1 MNETE
6 AGRIKD
12 IIYEAMT
19 NDFSSYPCDYD
30 KEHECYD
37 GPMDEDACSRCKYRR
52 VCQVLNDYKR
62 DDGFEEAM
70 LSLIEEDGEVTYTDY
85 PKTLDQVI
93 DYLETAQN
101 RFDFVYE
108 RNELCRDSE
117 EIQSGVVLLDKSIRG
132 LKKIGTTDRTPRVE
146 EDDEPENA
154 EAVWVNPTKDY
165 PRSKVGI
172 IVELDSARD
181 RILDLCHRNNSLWHT
196 HEINQALSMINDSI
210 YGLQM
215 WGGRIV
221 SEPWS
226 DKTPMHYRLMPEPIK
241 CIEGWDLGYNKGN
254 ALKYLARAGRKEN
267 EPEAAALRKAI
278 HSLEMRL
285 EEIGEDG

>member
-1 MNETE
+1 MNEAE

-70 LSLIEEDGEVTYTDY
+70 MSLIED
-85 PKTLDQVI
+85 
-93 DYLETAQN
+93 
-101 RFDFVYE
+101 
-108 RNELCRDSE
+108 
-117 EIQSGVVLLDKSIRG
+117 
-132 LKKIGTTDRTPRVE
+132 
-146 EDDEPENA
+146 DDEPENA
-154 EAVWVNPTKDY
+154 EPGWINIAKYY
-165 PRSKVGI
+165 PKSKLEI
-172 IVELDSARD
+172 IVELDAARD
-181 RILDLCHRNNSLWHT
+181 RIMDLCHNNRLILQT
-196 HEINQALSMINDSI
+196 HEIQQALSMINDSI
-210 YGLQM
+210 TGLQK
-215 WGGRIV
+215 WDGRIV
-221 SEPWS
+221 AEPWS
-226 DKTPMHYRLMPEPIK
+226 DKTPMHYRLNPEPIK

-254 ALKYLARAGRKEN
+254 AIKYIARAGRKED
-267 EPEAAALRKAI
+267 EPEAAAIRKAI

-285 EEIGEDG
+285 EEIGENE

>member
-1 MNETE
+1 MNERE
-6 AGRIKD
+6 ANRIKD
-12 IIYEAMT
+12 IIY
-19 NDFSSYPCDYD
+19 YD
-30 KEHECYD
+30 EEHESFD
-37 GPMDEDACSRCKYRR
+37 APMDEDVCARCKYRR

-70 LSLIEEDGEVTYTDY
+70 LSLIEDEDPYTDC

-108 RNELCRDSE
+108 RNELARDSE

-132 LKKIGTTDRTPRVE
+132 LKKINAIDKVTGIE
-146 EDDEPENA
+146 EDEEPENA
-154 EAVWVNPTKDY
+154 EPGWVIPKKDY
-165 PRSKVGI
+165 PKSK
-172 IVELDSARD
+172 RD
-181 RILDLCHRNNSLWHT
+181 RITDLCYNNHLIWQT
-196 HEINQALSMINDSI
+196 HEIQQALSMINDSI
-210 YGLQM
+210 TGLQM
-215 WGGRIV
+215 WDGRIV
-221 SEPWS
+221 AEPWS

>member
-1 MNETE
+1 MNERE
-6 AGRIKD
+6 ANRIKD

-19 NDFSSYPCDYD
+19 NDRSSYPCDYD
-30 KEHECYD
+30 EEHESFD
-37 GPMDEDACSRCKYRR
+37 APMDEDVCARCKYRR

-70 LSLIEEDGEVTYTDY
+70 LSLIEDEDPYTDC

-108 RNELCRDSE
+108 RNELARDSE

-132 LKKIGTTDRTPRVE
+132 LKKINAIDKVTGIE
-146 EDDEPENA
+146 EDEEPENA
-154 EAVWVNPTKDY
+154 EPGWVIPKKDY
-165 PRSKVGI
+165 PKSKVEI

-181 RILDLCHRNNSLWHT
+181 RITDLCHNNHLIWQT
-196 HEINQALSMINDSI
+196 HEIQQALSMINDSI
-210 YGLQM
+210 TGLQM
-215 WGGRIV
+215 WDGRIV
-221 SEPWS
+221 AEPWS
-226 DKTPMHYRLMPEPIK
+226 DKTPMHYRLNPEPIK

-254 ALKYLARAGRKEN
+254 AIKYIARAGRKED
-267 EPEAAALRKAI
+267 EPEAAAIRKAI

-285 EEIGEDG
+285 EEIGESE

>member
-1 MNETE
+1 MNEAE

-52 VCQVLNDYKR
+52 VCQALNDYKR

-70 LSLIEEDGEVTYTDY
+70 LSLIE
-85 PKTLDQVI
+85 
-93 DYLETAQN
+93 
-101 RFDFVYE
+101 
-108 RNELCRDSE
+108 
-117 EIQSGVVLLDKSIRG
+117 
-132 LKKIGTTDRTPRVE
+132 
-146 EDDEPENA
+146 DDEPENTEPGWINIA
-154 EAVWVNPTKDY
+154 KDY
-165 PRSKVGI
+165 PKSKLEI
-172 IVELDSARD
+172 IVELYAARD
-181 RILDLCHRNNSLWHT
+181 RIMDLCHNNRLIWQT
-196 HEINQALSMINDSI
+196 HEIQQALSMINDSI
-210 YGLQM
+210 TGLQK
-215 WGGRIV
+215 WDGRIV
-221 SEPWS
+221 AEPWS

-254 ALKYLARAGRKEN
+254 AIKYIARGGRKEN

-285 EEIGEDG
+285 EEIGENE